1 MAYDVAQA
9 FKRIEDELIDSM
21 MRNLGRHN
29 AEEALEGFDWT
40 QWQVEQLRSLE
51 DYRKKNQK
59 KYGPEFEKINKR
71 IGKSIER
78 MGAKG
83 ENDQEKAILRALDKG
98 HVPPITREGNLEGTF
113 FGVNNLKL
121 DALLDATQNDFQKA
135 EWAVLRRADDQYR
148 RIIFDAQVY
157 ANTGAAT
164 YGKAIDMATK
174 DFLMRGIDC
183 IEYKNGARHTIS
195 DYADMYVKTAQTRAY
210 LAGEG
215 KMREEWGEHYVIVNK
230 RGDVTCP
237 KCAKWVGRVLIDDV
251 YSGGKPDGKT
261 PLLSTAMAD
270 GFLHPRCKD
279 IFTTYFPGISTP
291 PEPAT
296 KEEIRHAEKVEKAEA
311 RQDTAVLMQEKWERR
326 AKYQI
331 DPADRRMCK
340 AHANEWAEEAD
351 LVEAGRLRSIQ
362 KKQASREKLGRLL
375 NGAITIGK
383 PYINPKEIVSKSFR
397 SKFSR
402 ITNNSNVNQKLRS
415 LARANLTVNNGT
427 YTEML
432 HIIDADTGQVIL
444 QKVGARNALEVA
456 LTAEERSLIRDYRGN
471 LIGLHNHPTNIFP
484 TGSDFVAAGSRGY
497 EFGLV
502 ITHDLRVFKYTPP
515 RVPIDAETLDLI
527 IDKYT
532 RLLYDDNEKRRG
544 FERAMQELERRFG
557 ITWKEM

>member
-1 MAYDVAQA
+1 MAYDVAKA

-51 DYRKKNQK
+51 EYRKNNQE
-59 KYGPEFEKINKR
+59 KYGPEFKKINER

-83 ENDQEKAILRALDKG
+83 ENEQEKEILRAIDNG
-98 HVPPITREGNLEGTF
+98 HVPPIKREGNLEGAF
-113 FGVNNLKL
+113 FGVNNRKL
-121 DALLDATQNDFQKA
+121 DALLDATQNDFQRA
-135 EWAVLRRADDQYR
+135 EIAVLRRADDQYR

-251 YSGGKPDGKT
+251 YSGGKSDGKT
-261 PLLSTAMAD
+261 PLLSEAMAQ

-291 PEPAT
+291 PKPAT
-296 KEEIRHAEKVEKAEA
+296 KKEIRQAERAEKTEA
-311 RQDTAVLMQEKWERR
+311 RQNTAELMQEKWERR
-326 AKYQI
+326 AKYQM
-331 DPADRRMCK
+331 DPADKRMCAARAGEWK
-340 AHANEWAEEAD
+340 QNSIAIKDADDYIDKSDLNTRKHTDMAKLKQDRGGKRKGVAVTKIYIQDATPKRGHVDYAPGFQPDNRIDEVRTAHIIHEELGGDILLRAEVHKDKVKNPDYEWLGALWDLKSTSTSKSVNSAIRSGMKQIYENPGGIILNFGDEEID
-351 LVEAGRLRSIQ
+351 LVEI
-362 KKQASREKLGRLL
+362 K
-375 NGAITIGK
+375 NAIDVRMGWYADGSADI
-383 PYINPKEIVSKSFR
+383 IIISKER
-397 SKFSR
+397 
-402 ITNNSNVNQKLRS
+402 
-415 LARANLTVNNGT
+415 
-427 YTEML
+427 
-432 HIIDADTGQVIL
+432 VI
-444 QKVGARNALEVA
+444 KVWR
-456 LTAEERSLIRDYRGN
+456 Y
-471 LIGLHNHPTNIFP
+471 
-484 TGSDFVAAGSRGY
+484 
-497 EFGLV
+497 
-502 ITHDLRVFKYTPP
+502 
-515 RVPIDAETLDLI
+515 
-527 IDKYT
+527 
-532 RLLYDDNEKRRG
+532 
-544 FERAMQELERRFG
+544 
-557 ITWKEM
+557 